1 MLAPRGLSRRS
12 VVVFALFASFIVA
25 LFFASSRMGA
35 LCEDGS
41 YCDVSAF
48 RHRLSFG
55 GSGKPCSPGS
65 GDAIVHSGECA
76 HFPDVSN
83 VLLVMKTGASE
94 SYGKIPNQ
102 IMTTLK
108 CVPDYLFFGDMAQK
122 VAGHTIHDSLD
133 TVIPDVKMKNK
144 DFKLYHRQQQCPIDL
159 DSCNKNH
166 NVGQE
171 AWSLDK
177 YKNIHMAEKAY
188 AMRPNHDW
196 YLFVDAD
203 TYVVWPTMMK
213 WLSKLNPKD
222 PLYIGSVAYLG
233 NFPFGHGGSGY
244 LVSQAAMSKLFHG
257 KSGVANRWDERVT
270 HECCGDYMFSKALHT
285 ETGVNVKNAVCLV
298 VVPQPRRR
306 LGIVQGEARLTGCLQ
321 WPTINGEKPHTL
333 PYAENEWCQPIVT
346 MHHAGAQEVSD
357 IYAFEKGRNFSD
369 PLRIKDL
376 YHEFVEDQ
384 LVVSRND
391 WNNLSDDVF
400 YLNRS
405 ASSYSDWELGRA
417 KKGDLSALEAAA
429 HRSFD
434 DCRKACDGDQTC
446 LQYRF
451 WNGICSFSKTI
462 KHGSPTKLE
471 SEAWWRYKSGW
482 NIKRIKE
489 WVAAHDTCGSVDF
502 PIKSWP

>member
-1 MLAPRGLSRRS
+1 MLGILDKGQTRAAPFATYTMLAPRGFSRRS
-12 VVVFALFASFIVA
+12 VVIFALFASFIVG

-41 YCDVSAF
+41 YCDISSF
-48 RHRLSFG
+48 RHHLSLG
-55 GSGKPCSPGS
+55 GSGKSASHGVGS
-65 GDAIVHSGECA
+65 TVGSGECD
-76 HFPDVSN
+76 HFPDTSS

-94 SYGKIPNQ
+94 AYGKLPNQ
-102 IMTTLK
+102 IMTNLK
-108 CVPDYLFFGDMAQK
+108 CVPNYLFFGDMAQK
-122 VAGHTIHDSLD
+122 VAGHTVHDSLD
-133 TVIPDVKMKNK
+133 TVIPDVKRKNK
-144 DFKLYHRQQQCPIDL
+144 DFNLYHRQQQCPIDL

-177 YKNIHMAEKAY
+177 YKNIHMAEKTY

-213 WLSKLNPKD
+213 WLSKLNPKQ
-222 PLYIGSVAYLG
+222 PLYIGSVAYVA

-244 LVSQAAMSKLFHG
+244 LVSQAAMHKLFHG
-257 KSGVANRWDERVT
+257 KNGVANRWDERAT
-270 HECCGDYMFSKALHT
+270 HECCGDFMFSLALHT
-285 ETGVNVKNAVCLV
+285 ETGVSVQNA
-298 VVPQPRRR
+298 
-306 LGIVQGEARLTGCLQ
+306 

-333 PYAENEWCQPIVT
+333 PYAENEWCQPIAT
-346 MHHAGAQEVSD
+346 MHHAGAQEISD
-357 IYAFEKGRNFSD
+357 IYAFEKGRNFSY

-400 YLNRS
+400 YLNKS
-405 ASSYSDWELGRA
+405 ASAYSDWELGRA
-417 KKGDLSALEAAA
+417 KKGDLTALEAVA
-429 HRSFD
+429 HRSFE
-434 DCRKACDGDQTC
+434 DCRKACDGASDC

-462 KHGSPTKLE
+462 KHGNPTKLE
-471 SEAWWRYKSGW
+471 KEVWWRFKSGW
-482 NIKRIKE
+482 NLKRIKE
-489 WVAAHDTCGSVDF
+489 WVTAHDTCGSVSF
-502 PIKSWP
+502 PFQ